1 MTTSIPAARPRPSR
15 APRSAVAAKLRQDG
29 GGKDR
34 QFIAALARGLQ
45 VLNSFRASERYLGNQ
60 EFAART
66 GLPKPTISRLTH
78 TLTKLGYLQYSPSLG
93 KYSLGAAVLSLSYP
107 YLAGLDVRLV
117 AQPLMQELAEYAQGT
132 VSLGARDGSQHMI
145 FLEICQ
151 GSQMFRM
158 HMAVGQRVPHGTT
171 AMGRAYLAAL
181 PDATRGEII
190 EQYRELTP
198 KKEWPKVR
206 AGIEQAVID
215 YANYGFCLSLGEWNE
230 EVWAV
235 GTPMVSNDGAHVLA
249 FNVSGP
255 VFAMSRERLIKDIG
269 PRLTA
274 LRDRVLAATGGNF

>member
-1 MTTSIPAARPRPSR
+1 MSTSTRPRKSAASPPPR
-15 APRSAVAAKLRQDG
+15 AAVVKPTRD

-45 VLNSFRASERYLGNQ
+45 VLRCFRASERYLGNQ
-60 EFAART
+60 DFAART

-78 TLTKLGYLQYSPSLG
+78 TLTRLGYLEYSPTLA

-107 YLAGLDVRLV
+107 YLSALDVRQV
-117 AQPLMQELAEYAQGT
+117 AQPLMQELADYAQAT
-132 VSLGARDGSQHMI
+132 VSLGARDGKEHMI

-181 PDATRGEII
+181 PDPARAEII

-198 KKEWPKVR
+198 KKEWPAVR
-206 AGIEQAVID
+206 AGIEQAAAD
-215 YANYGFCLSLGEWNE
+215 YAQYGFCFSLGEWNK

-255 VFAMSRERLIKDIG
+255 VFAMDRQRLITDIG
-269 PRLTA
+269 PRLMT
-274 LRDRVLAATGGNF
+274 LRDRVFAATGGIF

>member
-1 MTTSIPAARPRPSR
+1 MSTSTRPPK
-15 APRSAVAAKLRQDG
+15 SAVSPPPRAAAGKQASKA
-29 GGKDR
+29 KDR

-45 VLNSFRASERYLGNQ
+45 VLRCYRASERYLGNQ
-60 EFAART
+60 DFAART

-78 TLTKLGYLQYSPSLG
+78 TLTRLGYLEYSPSLS

-107 YLAGLDVRLV
+107 YLSALDVRQV
-117 AQPLMQELAEYAQGT
+117 AQPLMQDLADATQAT
-132 VSLGARDGSQHMI
+132 VSLGARDGKEHMI

-181 PDATRGEII
+181 PEPARAEII
-190 EQYRELTP
+190 EQYHELTP
-198 KKEWPKVR
+198 KKEWPAVR
-206 AGIEQAVID
+206 AGIEQAAAD
-215 YANYGFCLSLGEWNE
+215 YAKYGFCFSLGEWNK

-235 GTPMVSNDGAHVLA
+235 GTPMVSNDGSRVLA

-255 VFAMSRERLIKDIG
+255 VFAMDRQRLIDDIG
-269 PRLTA
+269 PRLMA
-274 LRDRVLAATGGNF
+274 LRDRVFAATGGNF

>member
-1 MTTSIPAARPRPSR
+1 MTNVTRPRQAAVTRPRR
-15 APRSAVAAKLRQDG
+15 AAATAATQL
-29 GGKDR
+29 GKDR

-45 VLNSFRASERYLGNQ
+45 VLRCFRASERYLGNQ
-60 EFAART
+60 DFAART
-66 GLPKPTISRLTH
+66 ALPKPTISRLTH
-78 TLTKLGYLQYSPSLG
+78 TLTRLGYLEYSPALA

-107 YLAGLDVRLV
+107 YLAALDVRQV
-117 AQPLMQELAEYAQGT
+117 AQPLMQELADYAQAT
-132 VSLGARDGSQHMI
+132 VSLGARDGKEHMI

-181 PDATRGEII
+181 PDEARDEII
-190 EQYRELTP
+190 EQYRQLTSTA
-198 KKEWPKVR
+198 EWPMVSD
-206 AGIEQAVID
+206 GIQQAALD
-215 YANYGFCLSLGEWNE
+215 YAKYGFCFSLGEWNK

-255 VFAMSRERLIKDIG
+255 VFAMDRERLIKDIG
-269 PRLTA
+269 PRLMA
-274 LRDRVLAATGGNF
+274 LRDRVYAATGGNF